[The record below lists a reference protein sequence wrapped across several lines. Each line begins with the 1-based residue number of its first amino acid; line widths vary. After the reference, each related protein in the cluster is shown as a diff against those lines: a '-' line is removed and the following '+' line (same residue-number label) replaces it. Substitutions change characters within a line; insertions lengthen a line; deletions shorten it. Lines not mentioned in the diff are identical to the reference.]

1 MVKLF
6 SFNKR
11 TSILNQNIEPEN
23 ATHIRIFNEG
33 DEWFIDAADDLGN
46 YTSNCWTHYLED
58 LLTRELANKIAHEFA
73 KEIGCP
79 NLPVR
84 ELITDQVWKK
94 NTRKEPSM
102 EQKYRIALLSIG
114 AQHPAW
120 STRPDDKLVAIFNGI
135 TSNARSAVGAIGNDD
150 DEKADW
156 CSAELE
162 KLK

>member
-1 MVKLF
+1 M
-6 SFNKR
+6 
-11 TSILNQNIEPEN
+11 NQNIEPEN

-58 LLTRELANKIAHEFA
+58 LLTRELANKVAHEFA
-73 KEIGCP
+73 EEIGCP
-79 NLPVR
+79 DLPVR

-94 NTRKEPSM
+94 NTIIKELSM
-102 EQKYRIALLSIG
+102 EEKYRITLLAIG

-120 STRPDDKLVAIFNGI
+120 SSNSDDKLVHIFNSI
-135 TSNARSAVGAIGNDD
+135 TANARQVLGAIGKDD

-156 CSAELE
+156 CSKELE